1 MASNKAIKF
10 VPYGHRSCNCVA
22 RRLLRRYTT
31 KVNDMKTKSIIL
43 NFLLLSFLL
52 TSCDLLDQNQNV
64 SLRLDLEKYTFFEAD
79 TLKGTFTV
87 TNLSSNTVKY
97 NFSTSCQ
104 YGLKI
109 KSGSIISIQYPEV
122 CLQVLTSL
130 TLKSGE
136 SKLYEFQ
143 LLLVDNDY
151 NNLIKGNYTVEAFL
165 LNNNSSIVSKSIKIN

>member
-1 MASNKAIKF
+1 
-10 VPYGHRSCNCVA
+10 
-22 RRLLRRYTT
+22 
-31 KVNDMKTKSIIL
+31 MKTKSIIL

-52 TSCDLLDQNQNV
+52 TGCDLLDQNQNV
-64 SLRLDLEKYTFFEAD
+64 GLSLDLEKYTFFEAD
-79 TLKGTFTV
+79 TLKGAFTV
-87 TNLSSNTVKY
+87 TNLSSNIINY

-109 KSGSIISIQYPEV
+109 QSGSVISRQYPEV
-122 CLQVLTSL
+122 CAQVLTSL

-151 NNLIKGNYTVEAFL
+151 NNLIKGNYEVETFL